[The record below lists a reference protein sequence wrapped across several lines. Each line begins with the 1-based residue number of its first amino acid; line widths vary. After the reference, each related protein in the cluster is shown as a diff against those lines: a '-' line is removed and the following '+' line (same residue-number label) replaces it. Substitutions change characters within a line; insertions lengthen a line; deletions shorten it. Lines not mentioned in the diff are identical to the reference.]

1 MGCCLELHE
10 KRGEH
15 FYFYVKLSGP
25 RRWNPIKEA
34 VNDKHWVIS
43 LANTTITILLVNIKI
58 NIKVIKIDKE
68 VLTSPRHPTWKKFAH
83 RKQKL
88 CQGIWWKIQK
98 RKAENEFKQ
107 NDKKKKKDII
117 KAKSK
122 IGQLSNLDVSDILVK
137 QNIKSTTK
145 LYALVQEKKNE
156 SYKDLAS
163 DVLLWSSKKL
173 NEPAE
178 YVADGR
184 SYRAIGFDRAKTS
197 KIKVL
202 RKVAEEDWAWQ
213 CEEMFLQRA
222 YEVIT
227 NNNIHPYVFAAAQQ
241 DPTGVGKV
249 LKYNDHRPSQ
259 MWENFKLAPLQ
270 IIFETVIQQTASMH
284 G

>member
-1 MGCCLELHE
+1 M
-10 KRGEH
+10 
-15 FYFYVKLSGP
+15 
-25 RRWNPIKEA
+25 
-34 VNDKHWVIS
+34 
-43 LANTTITILLVNIKI
+43 
-58 NIKVIKIDKE
+58 
-68 VLTSPRHPTWKKFAH
+68 
-83 RKQKL
+83 
-88 CQGIWWKIQK
+88 
-98 RKAENEFKQ
+98 
-107 NDKKKKKDII
+107 
-117 KAKSK
+117 
-122 IGQLSNLDVSDILVK
+122 SDILVK

-145 LYALVQEKKNE
+145 LYALVQERKNE

-173 NEPAE
+173 DDPAE
-178 YVADGR
+178 YMADGR
-184 SYRAIGFDRAKTS
+184 SYKAIGFDRAKTS

-249 LKYNDHRPSQ
+249 PKYNDHRPSQ
-259 MWENFKLAPLQ
+259 LWENFKLAPLQ